1 MLDKKGEDILW
12 WTSSQV
18 VKITDYDSRRIGT
31 GGGGMNGC
39 SRERRERKNQNKVHM
54 KMQER
59 NPLLCKII
67 LKQQINKI
75 KMHPAY

>member
-1 MLDKKGEDILW
+1 MLDKKGEDILS

-18 VKITDYDSRRIGT
+18 VKVTDYDSGRIGT
-31 GGGGMNGC
+31 GWGVNGC
-39 SRERRERKNQNKVHM
+39 SRERKNQNKVHM

>member
-1 MLDKKGEDILW
+1 MLDKKGEDISS

-18 VKITDYDSRRIGT
+18 VKVTDYNSRRIGT
-31 GGGGMNGC
+31 GWGVNGC

-54 KMQER
+54 KMLER

-67 LKQQINKI
+67 LKQ
-75 KMHPAY
+75 